1 MSPIAAFRMLS
12 GMGITGK
19 ENSPIEFEENGA
31 MWFEFAEY
39 ELPPELMALMN
50 DPGFKLL
57 YETLAEIAPELIAIR
72 EYPAET
78 NA

>member
-1 MSPIAAFRMLS
+1 MGALKFLS
-12 GMGITGK
+12 SIGITGK
-19 ENSPIEFEENGA
+19 EKTPIEFEENGA

-39 ELPPELMALMN
+39 ELDPGIMALMN
-50 DPGFKLL
+50 DPNLSAM
-57 YETLAEIAPELIAIR
+57 YEILAEIAPELIAIR